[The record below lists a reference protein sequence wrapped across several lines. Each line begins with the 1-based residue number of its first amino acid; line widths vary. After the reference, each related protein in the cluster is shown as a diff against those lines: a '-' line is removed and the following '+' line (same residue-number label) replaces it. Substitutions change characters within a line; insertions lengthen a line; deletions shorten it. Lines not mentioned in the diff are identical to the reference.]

1 MIRNPFL
8 VLMMSFALVSCATK
22 TGFQTTQTYEVASF
36 QVSDVYVN
44 MIDGIENSDRVRK
57 SMMIAGVR
65 TADIYNEAMASGN
78 AFYPLEIEVNE
89 VNFRKPKAPVNAEEQ
104 TFIKYTAILREAETG
119 EVYRTMPVTYF
130 HASTSAITTPEAKR
144 LAENDMIRISIKN
157 AFARLYGLEEVP
169 HAVQTYFSTNDI
181 LADPEVI
188 VEEPVASPVQSAPAP
203 VADPVIVQSDT
214 TGDEPLVIKCVVC

>member
-22 TGFQTTQTYEVASF
+22 AGFQTTQTYEAASF

-44 MIDGIENSDRVRK
+44 MINGIENSERVRR
-57 SMMIAGVR
+57 SMLIAGVN

-78 AFYPLEIEVNE
+78 SNYPLEIEVNE

-119 EVYRTMPVTYF
+119 EVFRTMPVTYY

-144 LAENDMIRISIKN
+144 LAENDMIRISMKN

-169 HAVQTYFSTNDI
+169 HTVQTYFSTNDI
-181 LADPEVI
+181 LADPDAI
-188 VEEPVASPVQSAPAP
+188 ADEPVARSVQSSPTP
-203 VADPVIVQSDT
+203 VADPVIVESDT
-214 TGDEPLVIKCVVC
+214 SGDEPLVIKCVVC